1 MEPNLRPPADWER
14 TPVVFVHGLIGHL
27 RGSAMALG
35 ARSRVTVAPDLLGY
49 GQHRDVPEAA
59 VSLPAQVD
67 ELQSYIRH
75 AYANERVDLVG
86 HSVGGAIA
94 MLLAH
99 REPAMVRRVVSV
111 EGNFT
116 LKDAFWSATL
126 GQMSIPQVAA
136 VLEGFSSDPAA
147 WLARSGVPAT
157 SGNLELARDWLGF
170 QPATTL
176 RSMGRSIVEVTAAP
190 AYLEAVHRVFDKCDV
205 SLLSGERSHTQ
216 WDVPA
221 WALTKATKT
230 VTIVGTGHLMMLE
243 QPKHFVET
251 LEDILS

>member
-1 MEPNLRPPADWER
+1 MEPNLSPPADRER
-14 TPVVFVHGLIGHL
+14 PPVFFVHGLIGHL

-35 ARSRVTVAPDLLGY
+35 ARGRVAVAPDLLGY
-49 GQHRDVPEAA
+49 GQHRNVPEAA
-59 VSLPAQVD
+59 VSLSAQAD
-67 ELQSYIRH
+67 ELQSFIRH
-75 AYANERVDLVG
+75 AYGNERVDLVG

-116 LKDAFWSATL
+116 LKDAFWSASL

-136 VLEGFSSDPAA
+136 ILEGFTSDPAG

-157 SGNLELARDWLGF
+157 AGNLEFARDWLEF
-170 QPATTL
+170 QPATIL
-176 RSMGRSIVEVTAAP
+176 QWMGRSIVEATAAP
-190 AYLEAVHRVFDKCDV
+190 AYLEAVHRVFDQCEV
-205 SLLSGERSHTQ
+205 FLVAGERSHAQ

-221 WALTKATKT
+221 WALTKSKQT
-230 VTIVGTGHLMMLE
+230 VTIAGTGHLMMLE
-243 QPKHFVET
+243 QPTRFIET